1 MNRRPPSLITGKAI
15 EGFLQYKTAEGL
27 SHRTIE
33 SYQHDLKLWVEY
45 TGEQYVSKVTTQQLR
60 AYITYLLTDYTPRRI
75 TGNNEV
81 RLSPKTVRNVWIT
94 LCAFFRWA
102 AEEFNIPNPM
112 KNVPAPKFTNKPVEA
127 FTREEVEAMIK
138 ACDTCKEARTDRR
151 HKFTMQRSTGL
162 RDRAIIMI
170 LLDTGLRAS
179 ELTGLRIGDVD
190 SKTGKVTVRHGSEG
204 QAKGRKGRF
213 VYLGKAARRTLWRY
227 LASREDGEDPDAP
240 LFVGRFGYPMGRDAL
255 RQLIN
260 ALGSKA
266 GVKNAHPHRFRH
278 TFAISYLRAG
288 GDLFTLQRLLG
299 HSSLEMVQVYAR
311 VAEVDAERVHQ
322 KASPADNWHL

>member
-1 MNRRPPSLITGKAI
+1 MNRRPPGLKTAKAI

-27 SHRTIE
+27 SPRTIE
-33 SYQHDLKLWVEY
+33 SYRRDLELWEQH
-45 TGEQYVSKVTTQQLR
+45 TGEQEVSKVTTQQLR
-60 AYITYLLTDYTPRRI
+60 AYITYMLTEYTPRRI
-75 TGNNEV
+75 TGNNDTK
-81 RLSPKTVRNVWIT
+81 LSPKTVRNIWIS

-102 AEEFNIPNPM
+102 SDEFNIPNPM
-112 KNVPAPKFTNKPVEA
+112 KQVPAPRFTNKPIEP

-138 ACDTCKEARTDRR
+138 ACDTCKEAQTDRR
-151 HKFTMQRSTGL
+151 HKFSMQRSNGL
-162 RDRAIIMI
+162 RDRAIIMM
-170 LLDTGLRAS
+170 LVDTGLRAS
-179 ELTGLRIGDVD
+179 ELTGLRVGDVD

-204 QAKGRKGRF
+204 HAKGSKGRF

-240 LFVGRFGYPMGRDAL
+240 LFVGRFGYPMSRDSL
-255 RQLIN
+255 RQLIG
-260 ALGSKA
+260 ALGEKA

-278 TFAISYLRAG
+278 TFATSYLRAG

-299 HSSLEMVQVYAR
+299 HSSLEMVQIYAK
-311 VAEVDAERVHQ
+311 VAEIDAERVHQ